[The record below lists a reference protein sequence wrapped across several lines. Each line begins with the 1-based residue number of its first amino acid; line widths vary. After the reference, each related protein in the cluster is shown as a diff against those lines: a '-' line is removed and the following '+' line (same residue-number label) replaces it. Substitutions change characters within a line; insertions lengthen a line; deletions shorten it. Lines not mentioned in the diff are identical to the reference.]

1 MISRTQNQYGIAIF
15 HNIGDI
21 LLCTP
26 IPRQLKADDPACHI
40 TWYTSQRYAFVLENN
55 PYIDEV
61 IALPDVPLNNCQII
75 NVLQPH
81 ATIENAGVLALNAE
95 IPRLR
100 KTRSWTR
107 FFTPAPYLNFHEFA
121 NLYRISGIDDKLSD
135 VQIASKNGS
144 LLDIIKAYVDF
155 NWTVSDLP
163 VMRLTDAE
171 VAKARDYI
179 SKLPSGIKI
188 LIETEFKSSQS
199 FFDTDCLLK
208 LITSTLHLKPV
219 MIVTSKNRPFYFDN
233 LAKQF
238 ERMYWFSGEF
248 RLNAELYNACSG
260 FIGVSSGVSTL
271 TYSDWCRNDLPKLEA
286 SLGEHW
292 SAFQRVSHYKL
303 MPCYSKAI
311 FIDKIGDF
319 VGMLEESIKS
329 DTKQIALGK
338 DINNARCPIIDI
350 DAKGNPITN
359 QNSACN
365 LMPEYRQYS
374 VLYDI
379 SVLGLGELYE
389 SSRTGVYRVVEHL
402 ARGLAASTEIKLAF
416 CATQAST
423 EASPETIT
431 GCRQYLAKHP
441 EFQHIPFFASGF
453 PSVDI
458 FHSPFHFIPN
468 EIDVPVRFLTVY
480 DLIPIIFAQ
489 FIPPHVTRWQQITFS
504 QVKPD
509 HQFFCISH
517 TTKKDLCRVVGVAS
531 ERAMV
536 THLAADSATF
546 YPCTDKHTVATI
558 RSKYRIGNAP
568 YILSLC
574 TLEPRKNI
582 DHVIRAFVRLVRDG
596 RAAETRLVLTGT
608 KGWDFNRIFS
618 EIDNNPELH
627 TRIVLT
633 GYVPDDDLAPLY
645 SGATAFVYMSFYE
658 GFGLPPLEAM
668 QCGVPVITSN
678 TSSLPE
684 VVGDAG
690 IMLDPQDID
699 GLCRAMHE
707 VITNHAMHTEMS
719 KRSLLRAAHFSWDRC
734 VEETIAA
741 YKNAMNNQKGKTGS
755 VMGADIVID
764 GVIFQLQHGRPFGI
778 SRLWWSLLTE
788 LATTPLAGRIV
799 LLDREGTAPEIPGI
813 RRRKMSAFCLGNARN
828 EALML
833 DQVCREEGGGL
844 FVSTYYT
851 YTLSTPSLLM
861 LYDMIPERF
870 QTVGPDAPN
879 PEWRDKHHAIEN
891 SSSFAAISQSTV
903 RDLSLFYPRA
913 AARPQKV
920 IPCAVSD
927 AFRPHSREEIAAFKA
942 AGGLSKSYFLLVGR
956 RDAHKNVRLFF
967 KAFARLPDRERYAI
981 VLAGAGHEIEPE
993 LRELIAGTDSYAGFF
1008 SDQDLALLYSGALAL
1023 VYPSIYEGF
1032 GLPILEAMQ
1041 SGCPVITCHNSSIF
1055 EVAGRAALYVGECD
1069 VDGLAKTLL
1078 DVQLPDV
1085 RGYLIKAGLEQAQR
1099 FSWKKSAVLL
1109 AAAINAQL

>member
-1 MISRTQNQYGIAIF
+1 MISQIKKQYGIAIF
-15 HNIGDI
+15 HNIGDL

-40 TWYTSQRYAFVLENN
+40 TWYTSQRYAFVLNNN

-61 IALPDVPLNNCQII
+61 IALPDAPLYNLKII
-75 NVLQPH
+75 NILRPH
-81 ATIENAGVLALNAE
+81 ATQENAGVLALNAE

-100 KTRSWTR
+100 NARPWTR
-107 FFTPAPYLNFHEFA
+107 FFTPAPYLNFHAFA
-121 NLYRISGIDDKLSD
+121 NHYRIPGIDDNLSD
-135 VQIASKNGS
+135 PQVASKNGS
-144 LLDIIKAYVDF
+144 LLDVIKAYVNF

-171 VAKARDYI
+171 VARAREYI
-179 SKLPSGIKI
+179 SKLPHGIKI
-188 LIETEFKSSQS
+188 LFETEFNSGQS
-199 FFDTDCLLK
+199 YFDIDCLLK
-208 LITSTLHLKPV
+208 VITSTLHLKPV
-219 MIVTSKNRPFYFDN
+219 VIFTSKNKPLYYDD
-233 LAKQF
+233 LAKRY

-248 RLNAELYNACSG
+248 RLNAELYNACNG
-260 FIGVSSGVSTL
+260 FVGVSSGVSTL

-303 MPCYSKAI
+303 MPCYSKAL
-311 FIDKIGDF
+311 FMDKVIDY
-319 VGMLEESIKS
+319 VAMLQGSINSDAEQITIDEDIYNTPCTITDNRES
-329 DTKQIALGK
+329 Q
-338 DINNARCPIIDI
+338 INNP
-350 DAKGNPITN
+350 NPAFNI
-359 QNSACN
+359 
-365 LMPEYRQYS
+365 MPEYRQFS

-389 SSRTGVYRVVEHL
+389 SARTGIYRVVEHIVQ
-402 ARGLAASTEIKLAF
+402 GLVASPEIKLAF
-416 CATQAST
+416 CATQAIS
-423 EASPETIT
+423 EHSPETIT
-431 GCRQYLAKHP
+431 GCRQYLAKNP
-441 EFQHIPFFASGF
+441 EFQHIPFFEFDF

-458 FHSPFHFIPN
+458 FHSPFHVIPN
-468 EIDVPVRFLTVY
+468 RINAPVRFLTVY
-480 DLIPIIFAQ
+480 DLIPIMFPQ
-489 FIPPHVTRWQQITFS
+489 FIPSRVTRLQQITFS
-504 QVKPD
+504 QTKCGD
-509 HQFFCISH
+509 QFFCISH

-536 THLAADSATF
+536 THLAADLALF
-546 YPCTDKHTVATI
+546 YPCTENQQQIAV
-558 RSKYRIGNAP
+558 REKYNIGLTP

-582 DHVIRAFVRLVRDG
+582 DHVLRAFASLLRKGLAGD
-596 RAAETRLVLTGT
+596 TRLVLTGT
-608 KGWDFNRIFS
+608 KGWDFDRIFN

-645 SGATAFVYMSFYE
+645 SGATAFVYMSLYE

-707 VITNHAMHTEMS
+707 VITNHALHKEMS
-719 KRSLLRAAHFSWDRC
+719 KRSLLQAAHFSWDRC
-734 VEETIAA
+734 VEEIIAA
-741 YKNAMNNQKGKTGS
+741 YKNALNNQKGKVST
-755 VMGADIVID
+755 VREPAIVVD

-778 SRLWWSLLTE
+778 SRLWLSLLTE
-788 LATTPLAGRIV
+788 LAATPLAARIV
-799 LLDREGTAPEIPGI
+799 LLDREGTAPELPGI
-813 RRRKMSAFCLGNARN
+813 RRRKISAFCLGNACN
-828 EALML
+828 EAETL
-833 DQVCREEGGGL
+833 DQVCREEGGRL
-844 FVSTYYT
+844 FISTYYT

-861 LYDMIPERF
+861 LYDMIPERY
-870 QTVGPDAPN
+870 QTVGPDVPN

-891 SSSFAAISQSTV
+891 SSSFAAISQSTA
-903 RDLSLFYPRA
+903 RDLALFYPQVSS
-913 AARPQKV
+913 RPKEV

-927 AFRPHSREEIAAFKA
+927 EFRAHSADEIAAFKA
-942 AGGLSKSYFLLVGR
+942 AGGLRKSYFLLVGR
-956 RDAHKNVRLFF
+956 HDAHKNVRLFF
-967 KAFARLPDRERYAI
+967 QAFARLPERERYAI
-981 VLAGAGHEIEPE
+981 VMAGAGHQLKPE
-993 LRELIAGTDSYAGFF
+993 LRELIAGADDYAGFF

-1055 EVAGRAALYVGECD
+1055 EVAGRAALYVGESD
-1069 VDGLAKTLL
+1069 VDGLSKTLL
-1078 DVQLPDV
+1078 DVQQPDV
-1085 RGYLIKAGLEQAQR
+1085 RSYLIEAGLEQAKR
-1099 FSWKKSAVLL
+1099 FSWKTSAVLL
-1109 AAAINAQL
+1109 AETINAQLQS